1 MSGQIY
7 AIRGERNA
15 IKPPSEDQIQ
25 RAIIAY
31 LRAVLPDAVVHH
43 SPNGGLR
50 TKAQAGKFKAAG
62 VVPGWPDITILRRGM
77 TRFMEVKTVTG
88 RMSPH
93 QIQFRNF
100 CIRNGFPLAIVHSVD
115 EAKEALRMWGIETR
129 EAP

>member
-1 MSGQIY
+1 MIPNKS
-7 AIRGERNA
+7 
-15 IKPPSEDQIQ
+15 PSEDQIQ

-31 LRAVLPDAVVHH
+31 LRTVLPDAVVHH

-50 TKAQAGKFKAAG
+50 TKAQAAKFKAAG

-77 TRFMEVKTVTG
+77 ARFMEVKTVTG

-93 QIQFRNF
+93 QNEFRNF